1 MVTRLY
7 GALSVANKEYTKQLE
22 ESHDALQKKLEDTQA
37 KLQEMALSHLHMR
50 RLIDLMRKSYIDMKT
65 ESDDCRY
72 WTKAALVDSLMGLDR
87 NAAKNLGSVPTEHN
101 DKYQEEYEKHKKD
114 YQKELGVTLEEN
126 MKFIRECFT
135 VPEYN
140 SIL

>member
-7 GALSVANKEYTKQLE
+7 GVLSVANKEYTKQLE
-22 ESHDALQKKLEDTQA
+22 DSHEALQKKLEDTQA

-50 RLIDLMRKSYIDMKT
+50 RIIDLMRKSYIDMKT
-65 ESDDCRY
+65 ETDDYRY
-72 WTKAALVDSLMGLDR
+72 WTKAAMVDTLMGLDR
-87 NAAKNLGSVPTEHN
+87 NATKNLGSVPAEHN
-101 DKYQEEYEKHKKD
+101 DKYQEEYDKHQKG
-114 YQKELGVTLEEN
+114 YQKEFGMTLDDN

>member
-1 MVTRLY
+1 
-7 GALSVANKEYTKQLE
+7 VANKEYTKQLE
-22 ESHDALQKKLEDTQA
+22 ESHEALQKKLEDTQA

-50 RLIDLMRKSYIDMKT
+50 RIIDLMRKSYIDMKT
-65 ESDDCRY
+65 ETDDCRY
-72 WTKAALVDSLMGLDR
+72 WTKAALVDTLMGMDR
-87 NAAKNLGSVPTEHN
+87 NAAKQLGSVPVEQN
-101 DKYQEEYEKHKKD
+101 ANYQKEYEKHKKD
-114 YQKELGVTLEEN
+114 YQKEFGMTLDDN